1 MPYECAESSHAVE
14 HRSRATCASGT
25 PTLMLVTAIMPLL
38 AAHRFF
44 LVSVHASAAKS
55 TSTRRCATRRGCLD
69 GWYGVTCSPTTVR
82 QESRIC
88 RLSRPQ
94 KRRIRSLRNKRSA
107 CGRPLVAQRSTGQQ
121 KSAALARRRGA
132 RHIDARPGF
141 PAGHRRRRGAGGL
154 SDTVVQRTVHA
165 NGVAP
170 VWPGGVASIASRVVA
185 SRYTPLLIWLSDAWS
200 RR

>member
-14 HRSRATCASGT
+14 HRTRATCASGT

-44 LVSVHASAAKS
+44 LVSVHASAAKRVRLRDAV
-55 TSTRRCATRRGCLD
+55 RRVAAASMAGMVLRALRPD
-69 GWYGVTCSPTTVR
+69 NRR

-107 CGRPLVAQRSTGQQ
+107 CGRPLVAQRSTGQR
-121 KSAALARRRGA
+121 KSAALTRRRGA

-170 VWPGGVASIASRVVA
+170 VWPGGVASIASRVV
-185 SRYTPLLIWLSDAWS
+185 
-200 RR
+200 

>member
-1 MPYECAESSHAVE
+1 MRVRTASKVDLSLLCEAGLPSPLFGSSVSHATKN
-14 HRSRATCASGT
+14 RRPCDASRL
-25 PTLMLVTAIMPLL
+25 PRWLVWCYVL
-38 AAHRFF
+38 
-44 LVSVHASAAKS
+44 S
-55 TSTRRCATRRGCLD
+55 D
-69 GWYGVTCSPTTVR
+69 TVR